1 MYGIAYVLSSDYAS
15 QQEAQCLN
23 SADLDCDRF
32 NGSPLRWMILAAFG
46 DQAHGTFADFGGILY
61 GFLHGSIFSRVG
73 ASTKS
78 GAVQCDEGAPLFTVR
93 VDGAVGPT
101 SPQFE

>member
-1 MYGIAYVLSSDYAS
+1 
-15 QQEAQCLN
+15 
-23 SADLDCDRF
+23 
-32 NGSPLRWMILAAFG
+32 MILAAFG

-93 VDGAVGPT
+93 VDGAVGRHIAYTRIQTRFRPGKRKNR
-101 SPQFE
+101 